1 MELAAQQPTTK
12 YAHVQCTKCI
22 VSNWLLSG
30 TPSDAHIWASV
41 CTRAPRLR
49 HVDFPNVV
57 GLVTASRLFDGEAMA
72 CGLPETGKHKYP
84 LARSSAGLFWFGVLR
99 VFVYLICRYIDLR
112 LGLLLLFVDSGR

>member
-1 MELAAQQPTTK
+1 MRMYNVLSALSPTG
-12 YAHVQCTKCI
+12 YYQVLHRI
-22 VSNWLLSG
+22 
-30 TPSDAHIWASV
+30 
-41 CTRAPRLR
+41 TRAPRLR